1 MRLSYLLP
9 VAAFVGLA
17 AVFGFYLYQV
27 GAGGKNISDVPSALI
42 DKLVPEF
49 ELPPIMGRNDGFATS
64 DLAGKV
70 ALVNV
75 FASWCGPCRVEHPI
89 LMRLAREGVPI
100 YAINY
105 KDKPEDAL
113 RFLTD
118 LGNPYSRIGAD
129 NTGRTSIDW
138 GVYGYPE
145 TFVID
150 RTGRIRYKHIG
161 PIMPHDLDNTI
172 RPILESLSR

>member
-1 MRLSYLLP
+1 MRLSSLLP
-9 VAAFVGLA
+9 IAAFVGLA
-17 AVFGFYLYQV
+17 AVFSSYLYQI
-27 GAGGKNISDVPSALI
+27 GTGEKNISDVPSALI
-42 DKLVPEF
+42 DKPVPEF
-49 ELPPIMGRNDGFATS
+49 KLPPIVGRNDGFATS
-64 DLAGKV
+64 DLADKIS
-70 ALVNV
+70 LVNV
-75 FASWCGPCRVEHPI
+75 FAAWCGPCRIEHPI

-113 RFLTD
+113 RFLAD
-118 LGNPYSRIGAD
+118 LGNPYRRIGTD
-129 NTGRTSIDW
+129 DTGRPSIDW

-172 RPILESLSR
+172 RPILESLSQ

>member
-1 MRLSYLLP
+1 MRPSYVLP

-17 AVFGFYLYQV
+17 AVFSFYLYQI
-27 GAGGKNISDVPSALI
+27 GAGGKNISDIPSALI
-42 DKLVPEF
+42 DKPAPEF
-49 ELPPIMGRNDGFATS
+49 SLPPIEGRNDGFATS

-70 ALVNV
+70 SLVNV
-75 FASWCGPCRVEHPI
+75 FASWCLPCRVEHPI

-100 YAINY
+100 YGINY

-113 RFLTD
+113 RFLAD
-118 LGNPYSRIGAD
+118 LGNPYSRIGVD
-129 NTGRTSIDW
+129 STGRTSIDW

-145 TFVID
+145 TFVVD

-172 RPILESLSR
+172 RPILERLSR